1 MAGNEVRI
9 VVTGDSKDFEK
20 AMDRAKARLDDFSKQ
35 TRRIGIGLAAV
46 GAAGV
51 FMLGKAFKGAVEEQ
65 QAIKLLDQAL
75 RNVGTSYKLQEQA
88 IEKVIAAQERKTNF
102 GDDEQRAALQRLIAL
117 SGDYQK
123 SLDTLP
129 ATLDLAAGLEIDLA
143 TASNLMGRALA
154 GNTELL
160 TRYGLKLREGATAA
174 ELNAEI
180 TRKLGGSAEAAANP
194 LTQLGNTISNLQDAF
209 GKALLPAILP
219 VIKAL
224 KNFTVFLNEHP
235 RITQIAAPIAAVG
248 TAFLVVNGALLLL
261 LATIPAVMAAGV
273 ALQVSIGPLL
283 LAVLG
288 IEVAIVA
295 VIAAG
300 YLLVKNWDWIKEH
313 LEAFVAIVAT
323 VGATIFGPITLA
335 IGAVI
340 VAGLLLSDH
349 WDEISA
355 AAKTVWNGVKDFFVG
370 LWDGIKS
377 TFARAVDN
385 ILETR
390 DRIVEGFK
398 AIARMIGDPLAGVW
412 NAIKGG
418 VDNVIGLINGAL
430 SRLNSA
436 IEAYNKIPILPD
448 IPTIPQIPTGGGGL
462 GLGGLSDIYARGI
475 SGIKEF
481 AKGGTVPGPMGQAQ
495 LALVHGGEEV
505 LTPQQRSSRGT
516 TVNIT
521 FDHVSVSE
529 ARRQIAQVVRDIVA
543 DGGLGDVGLA
553 RS

>member
-1 MAGNEVRI
+1 MASNEVRI
-9 VVTGDSKDFEK
+9 VVSGDSKDAEAALK
-20 AMDRAKARLDDFSKQ
+20 RAGGAVDDFAKKAR
-35 TRRIGIGLAAV
+35 GIGLAMAAV
-46 GAAGV
+46 GAAGA

-65 QAIKLLDQAL
+65 QGIKLLDQAL
-75 RNVGTSYKLQEQA
+75 RNVGQSYKAQEMA

-102 GDDEQRAALQRLIAL
+102 GDDEQRAAMQRLVAL

-123 SLDTLP
+123 SLDSLP
-129 ATLDLAAGLEIDLA
+129 ATLDLAAGLQIDLA
-143 TASNLMGRALA
+143 TASNLVGRALA
-154 GNTELL
+154 GNTEILAQ
-160 TRYGLKLREGATAA
+160 YGIRLREGATAA
-174 ELNAEI
+174 EINAAI

-194 LTQLGNTISNLQDAF
+194 LAQLGNAIGNLQDAF

-219 VIKAL
+219 VIEAL

-300 YLLVKNWDWIKEH
+300 YLLVKNWDWVKSH
-313 LEAFVAIVAT
+313 LDLFIHIVAA
-323 VGATIFGPITLA
+323 VGATIFGPIVLG
-335 IGAVI
+335 IGALI
-340 VAGLLLSDH
+340 TAGRFLARH
-349 WDEISA
+349 WDDISA

-370 LWDGIKS
+370 LWDDIKS

-462 GLGGLSDIYARGI
+462 GLGGLSDICARGI

-516 TVNIT
+516 TINIT

-529 ARRQIAQVVRDIVA
+529 ARRQIAQVVRDIVS

>member
-1 MAGNEVRI
+1 MANEVRI
-9 VVTGDSKDFEK
+9 VVSGDSRDAEAALKRAGGAVDDFAK
-20 AMDRAKARLDDFSKQ
+20 KAR
-35 TRRIGIGLAAV
+35 GIGLAMAAL
-46 GAAGV
+46 GAAGTLALAGAV
-51 FMLGKAFKGAVEEQ
+51 KGAIAE
-65 QAIKLLDQAL
+65 AASIKLLDQAL
-75 RNVGTSYKLQEQA
+75 RNVGQSYKAQEEA
-88 IEKVIAAQERKTNF
+88 IEGVIAAQERKTNF
-102 GDDEQRAALQRLIAL
+102 GDDAQRAALQTLVAL
-117 SGDYQK
+117 SGDYRK
-123 SLDTLP
+123 ALDALP

-143 TASNLMGRALA
+143 TASNLVGRALA
-154 GNTELL
+154 GNTEML
-160 TRYGLKLREGATAA
+160 TRYGIQLREGATAA

-180 TRKLGGSAEAAANP
+180 TRKFGRSAEAAANP
-194 LTQLGNTISNLQDAF
+194 LTQLGNAIGNLNDAF

-224 KNFTVFLNEHP
+224 KDFTVFLNEHP
-235 RITQIAAPIAAVG
+235 RIVEIAAPIAAVG

-300 YLLVKNWDWIKEH
+300 YLLVKHWDWVKSH
-313 LEAFVAIVAT
+313 LDLFIQIVAA
-323 VGATIFGPITLA
+323 VGATIFGPIVLGIAALITAGRFLA
-335 IGAVI
+335 
-340 VAGLLLSDH
+340 SH
-349 WDEISA
+349 WDDISA
-355 AAKTVWNGVKDFFVG
+355 TAKRVWNGIKLFFVG
-370 LWDGIKS
+370 LWDNIN
-377 TFARAVDN
+377 FVFLEAVYK
-385 ILETR
+385 ITGVR
-390 DRIVEGFK
+390 DRLVEVFK

-430 SRLNSA
+430 SKLNSA

-481 AKGGTVPGPMGQAQ
+481 AKGGVVTGPMGQAQ
-495 LALVHGGEEV
+495 LAVVHGQEEV
-505 LTPQQRSSRGT
+505 LTPAQRASRGGT
-516 TVNIT
+516 TNNFI